1 MPRSTILRLKN
12 RSMFVGAIGLS
23 LAACTPSKLA
33 YGQVKSAML
42 DAGLSEG
49 NSACM
54 ASRMTD
60 RLSLFQLNNLRKL
73 KSPRQTLGEY
83 VVAVR
88 RYGDTRTIQVT
99 ASSAALCASGFAPE
113 KK

>member
-1 MPRSTILRLKN
+1 MTGRTVRVVICAAAL
-12 RSMFVGAIGLS
+12 FLS
-23 LAACTPSKLA
+23 ACTPSKLA

-42 DAGLSEG
+42 DAGLSEA

-60 RLSLFQLNNLRKL
+60 RLSLVHLNNLRKL
-73 KSPRQTLGEY
+73 KSPRQSLVEY

-88 RYGDTRTIQVT
+88 KYGDARTVEVT

>member
-1 MPRSTILRLKN
+1 MLRQAQHERGWVVAL
-12 RSMFVGAIGLS
+12 GLAAS

-33 YGQVKSAML
+33 YGQVKSAMK
-42 DAGLSEG
+42 DAGLSDA

-60 RLSLFQLNNLRKL
+60 RLSLVQLNKLRKL

-88 RYGDTRTIQVT
+88 KYGDAEAIEVT
-99 ASSAALCASGFAPE
+99 ASSAALCASGLAAE

>member
-1 MPRSTILRLKN
+1 MISRLILPAATIT
-12 RSMFVGAIGLS
+12 

-33 YGQVKSAML
+33 YGQVKSAMK
-42 DAGLSEG
+42 DAGLSEA

-60 RLSLFQLNNLRKL
+60 RLSLVQLNNLRKL

-88 RYGDTRTIQVT
+88 KYGDARTVEVT

>member
-1 MPRSTILRLKN
+1 MLRIAILGATI
-12 RSMFVGAIGLS
+12 A

-42 DAGLSEG
+42 DAGLSEA

-60 RLSLFQLNNLRKL
+60 RLSLVQLNNLRKL
-73 KSPRQTLGEY
+73 KAPRQTLGEY

-88 RYGDTRTIQVT
+88 RYGDAHTIQVT
-99 ASSAALCASGFAPE
+99 ATSAALCSSGFAPE

>member
-1 MPRSTILRLKN
+1 MKRIVVLAVLG
-12 RSMFVGAIGLS
+12 M
-23 LAACTPSKLA
+23 AACTPSKLA
-33 YGQVKSAML
+33 YGQVKSAMVA
-42 DAGLSEG
+42 AGLSDA

-60 RLSLFQLNNLRKL
+60 RLSLVQLNNLRRL

-88 RYGDTRTIQVT
+88 KYGDARTIEVT

>member
-1 MPRSTILRLKN
+1 MTGRTVRVVICAAAL
-12 RSMFVGAIGLS
+12 F

-42 DAGLSEG
+42 DAGLSEA

-60 RLSLFQLNNLRKL
+60 RLSLVQLNNLRKL

-88 RYGDTRTIQVT
+88 RYGDARTVEVT